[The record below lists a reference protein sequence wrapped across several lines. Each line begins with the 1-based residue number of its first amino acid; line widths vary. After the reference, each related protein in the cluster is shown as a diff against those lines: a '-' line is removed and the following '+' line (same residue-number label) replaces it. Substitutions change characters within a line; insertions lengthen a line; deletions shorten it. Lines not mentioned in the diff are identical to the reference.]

1 VTAFI
6 LKANSSGTYARAAAI
21 IEQGGLV
28 AFPTET
34 VYGLGADATNA
45 QAVARIYEAKGRPKF
60 NPLIVHVATKAD
72 AEALAEFSPVAK
84 RLASAF
90 WPGALTLV
98 LPRRKDCP
106 ISDMATAGLDTVALR
121 VPSEDVAHAF
131 LKAAAT
137 PIAAPSANLSGHVSP
152 TDARHVM
159 EDLGERIDAII
170 DGGATALGVESTIL
184 SVTGE
189 EEVRLLRP
197 GGATRED
204 IEAVLGHPI
213 GTGPEKAAMPQS
225 PGQLPSHYA
234 PHIPVRLDATSV
246 SSDEALLAFGR
257 PLDGAAAMLNLS
269 EAGDLNEAA
278 THLYAM
284 LRALDDRRFTAIAV
298 MPVPMTGLGL
308 AINDRLKR
316 AAAPRPKEEA

>member
-6 LKANSSGTYARAAAI
+6 LKANSSGTYARAAAV

-72 AEALAEFSPVAK
+72 AEALAEFSPTAR

-98 LPRRKDCP
+98 LPRRRGCP

-131 LKAAAT
+131 LKAAGT

-189 EEVRLLRP
+189 AVRLLRP
-197 GGATRED
+197 GGATKED
-204 IEAVLGHPI
+204 IEAVLGRPVE
-213 GTGPEKAAMPQS
+213 TGPEKAEVPQS

-234 PHIPVRLDATSV
+234 PHVPVRLNATSV
-246 SSDEALLAFGR
+246 SPDEALLAFGR

-269 EAGDLNEAA
+269 EEGDLGEAA
-278 THLYAM
+278 AHLYAM
-284 LRALDDRRFTAIAV
+284 LRALDDRRFAAIAV

-316 AAAPRPKEEA
+316 AAAPRPTETA